1 MTRKTAHNFFSDA
14 DREAIRMA
22 VEAAESR
29 TAGEIATM
37 VVDHSDSYREAEVLG
52 SVLVAGFMAVI
63 ACVAFHHVTIWS
75 FIPVVFL
82 AFYPV
87 RYLFRRLPH
96 LKLPFVAR
104 RRLAH
109 AVRDRAVRAFF
120 EKGLHRT
127 RDESGILIFISLLER
142 KVWILGDRGIDEK
155 IPLHVWHGLAREL
168 STGIR
173 EGRSC
178 ETLCTVIARCGEHL
192 AAHFPRKA
200 DDTNELPD
208 NVLT

>member
-1 MTRKTAHNFFSDA
+1 MKRKSAHDFFSETE
-14 DREAIRMA
+14 REAIRAA
-22 VEAAESR
+22 VEVAESG
-29 TAGEIATM
+29 TAGEIATI
-37 VVDHSDSYREAEVLG
+37 VVDQSDSYHEGEILG
-52 SVLVAGFMAVI
+52 AVLVAGFVAVI

-82 AFYPV
+82 SFYPV

-142 KVWILGDRGIDEK
+142 KVWILGDRGINEK
-155 IPLHVWHGLAREL
+155 IPLHVWHALAREL
-168 STGIR
+168 SAGIR
-173 EGRSC
+173 EGRPC
-178 ETLCTVIARCGEHL
+178 ETLCAVIARCGEHL
-192 AAHFPRKA
+192 ATHFPRKA